1 MWSEKEG
8 VRLARRGQHGGSVV
22 SPRPRALLLP
32 LSILRR
38 GFNLLVVP
46 VPSAFQARGGE
57 EEQEWAAL
65 FLQEHPTS
73 HWLERVTWSQ

>member
-22 SPRPRALLLP
+22 SPRRLQGPELFFF
-32 LSILRR
+32 LSAILRR
-38 GFNLLVVP
+38 GFNLLVVR

-57 EEQEWAAL
+57 GEQEWAAL

-73 HWLERVTWSQ
+73 HWLE